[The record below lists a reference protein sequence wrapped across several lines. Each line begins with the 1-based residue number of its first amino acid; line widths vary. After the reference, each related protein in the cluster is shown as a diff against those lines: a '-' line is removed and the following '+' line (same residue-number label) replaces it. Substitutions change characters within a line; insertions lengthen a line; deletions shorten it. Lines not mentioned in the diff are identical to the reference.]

1 MRKLINDI
9 LKLINRLI
17 GYKIW
22 LKGEEPEIT

>member
-1 MRKLINDI
+1 MRKVIHNI

-22 LKGEEPEIT
+22 TKGEEPEIN